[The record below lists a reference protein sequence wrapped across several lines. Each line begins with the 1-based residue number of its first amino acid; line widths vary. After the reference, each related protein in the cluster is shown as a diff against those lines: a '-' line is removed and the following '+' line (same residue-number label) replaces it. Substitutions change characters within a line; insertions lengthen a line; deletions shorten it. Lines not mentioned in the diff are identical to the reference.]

1 MGGCIHWCTGLG
13 SASPTRRHA
22 KRLRAPGCG
31 VGLTLTAC
39 TVWSRRDGPT
49 ARTLTADADTG
60 SRGTGPAALQAATS
74 SGAHR
79 VSVSGQRQTSAAHAC
94 RGSCGVRKIV
104 LDRLRR
110 TAPGPQESLRRLSRN
125 MATLTSPVKYKST
138 FNLEGGGHV
147 ASGAVGHVD
156 LIACGKD
163 RRSTVVSARHS
174 LVTLLVQYISLRLRL
189 RYRAELNAR
198 T

>member
-39 TVWSRRDGPT
+39 TVWSRRDGPA

-74 SGAHR
+74 SGARR

-104 LDRLRR
+104 LDASTHR
-110 TAPGPQESLRRLSRN
+110 PQAKNATKSLFSSLG
-125 MATLTSPVKYKST
+125 LTSPVKYKST